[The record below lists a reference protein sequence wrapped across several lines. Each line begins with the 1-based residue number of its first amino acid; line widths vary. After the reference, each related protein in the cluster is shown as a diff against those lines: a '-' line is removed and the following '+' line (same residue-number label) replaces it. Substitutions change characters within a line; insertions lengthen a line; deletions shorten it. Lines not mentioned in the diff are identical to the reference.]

1 MSLKQRL
8 KDEKRYAVG
17 MSLPKARNLSALS
30 PLLKKGGVHDKD
42 NPKTRYKKDRQ
53 AIKRQLRLSH
63 GDMASI

>member
-8 KDEKRYAVG
+8 KDEKRHACG

-42 NPKTRYKKDRQ
+42 NPKNRHKKERKFAKLMLKKEIWQ
-53 AIKRQLRLSH
+53 
-63 GDMASI
+63 

>member
-8 KDEKRYAVG
+8 KDEKRHACG

-42 NPKTRYKKDRQ
+42 NPKTLHRRDRRAVKLDLQ
-53 AIKRQLRLSH
+53 KQW
-63 GDMASI
+63 G